1 MVYAVLALKL
11 IKISMTD
18 MSLPNSVFNIQT
30 LIFNLIYFFY
40 FFQTRMHPLIAL
52 SVIKT
57 NNYQLLQ
64 VSTDS
69 LSITNSM
76 QNES

>member
-18 MSLPNSVFNIQT
+18 MSLPNSVFIQT